1 MDKERKTYTGLIGV
15 FLVMTMGLLVAIIVV
30 SLQRKSEE
38 AEMEKKYESGEVMM
52 EEAKMTMYEDNDK
65 TRSVEAIE
73 QAVGADEKL
82 KTIDSAVTV
91 MNVAGYYDDMELLDK
106 YTAILN
112 ERLEAAGIDTSGE
125 TDG

>member
-1 MDKERKTYTGLIGV
+1 MDKERKTYTGLIVV
-15 FLVMTMGLLVAIIVV
+15 FLAMTMGLLVAIIVV

>member
-1 MDKERKTYTGLIGV
+1 MDKERKTYTGLIVV
-15 FLVMTMGLLVAIIVV
+15 FLAMTMGLLVAIIVV

-112 ERLEAAGIDTSGE
+112 ERLEAAGIDISGE

>member
-1 MDKERKTYTGLIGV
+1 MDKERKTYTGLIVV
-15 FLVMTMGLLVAIIVV
+15 FLAMTMGLLVAIIVV

-73 QAVGADEKL
+73 QVVGADEKL

>member
-1 MDKERKTYTGLIGV
+1 MDKERQTYTGLIVV
-15 FLVMTMGLLVAIIVV
+15 FLAMTMGLLVAIIVV

-112 ERLEAAGIDTSGE
+112 ERLEAAGIDISGE